1 VNEEHELALQPV
13 RRCTMPLH
21 ILDDVVAVLVLV
33 GEVGKIKS
41 CGLSLLFREDL
52 ELYLILQ
59 IADLAQ
65 VK

>member
-1 VNEEHELALQPV
+1 
-13 RRCTMPLH
+13 MPLH